1 MAYED
6 QRFVD
11 EKIIEQFTVSKGQ
24 MARRAPTSTGMQVW
38 SSAGKQSLAG
48 EHERQRK
55 REREAGT
62 EARNPRSDEIGE
74 NR

>member
-1 MAYED
+1 LAYGD

-11 EKIIEQFTVSKGQ
+11 EIISEQFTVSKGQ

-38 SSAGKQSLAG
+38 SSAGEQSLAG
-48 EHERQRK
+48 EHERQKK
-55 REREAGT
+55 REQEAT
-62 EARNPRSDEIGE
+62 EARKPGSDEIEE